1 MKMKTETQFPR
12 EHREPE
18 GASIRTFLAD
28 DNPFTLAMV
37 ARLLTK
43 DPRIE
48 IVGSAADGRKA
59 FYSAASLAP
68 DLVLTD
74 LHMPA
79 TDGLELTRRLKQLQ
93 NPPVVFVMTSDNSPE
108 ALLRSLGAGADEF
121 LVKGKDFP
129 LQLQMAMANFFPIDR
144 APERRSN
151 IQFHELIS
159 TSHDRR
165 LSVN

>member
-12 EHREPE
+12 EHGEPE
-18 GASIRTFLAD
+18 GTSIRTFLAD
-28 DNPFTLAMV
+28 DNPFVLAMV

-43 DPRIE
+43 DPRIA

-74 LHMPA
+74 LHMPG

-93 NPPVVFVMTSDNSPE
+93 NPPVVFVMTSDHTPE
-108 ALLRSLGAGADEF
+108 ALLRSLDAGADEF

-129 LQLQMAMANFFPIDR
+129 LQLQMAMANFFPIGQELR
-144 APERRSN
+144 EQSN
-151 IQFHELIS
+151 IQSHELIS
-159 TSHDRR
+159 AA
-165 LSVN
+165 N